1 MPKQARRKG
10 RLGKTLLSLLAA
22 AAIGVIAW
30 GYISPL
36 LATGSETIYESYTAQ
51 TGTVQTHKSFAASIN
66 VLNSE
71 THNNE
76 MEVTSI
82 RTLYVKSG
90 QKVKD
95 GDKLFQLS
103 TGKIYRAGI
112 DGTVNDMRFGVGDWL
127 WPRVQIIQIS
137 DLEHLEVS
145 LSVDEYD
152 VDKVAAGQ
160 KCTVTIVPLGLD
172 FETEIKHV
180 NRLSSATGNVAY
192 YEVTAELT
200 VPENVLPGMT
210 ASVSIPADCVEN
222 AVTLDMAALSFNEE
236 KQPYVLVK
244 NGEVYEQRL
253 LETGLS
259 DGMKVEIKSGLSA
272 GDTVYRSY
280 EQEIQTE
287 GFTLAALYKKLVGE
301 KVVIND
307 RTGSGRGGMSGMMPG
322 AMPSGMQLPE
332 GMTLPEGFTPPEG
345 MESPEGMER
354 PEGMESPEGTASQT
368 NQRPGGEQQ

>member
-1 MPKQARRKG
+1 MQKKARRKG
-10 RLGKTLLSLLAA
+10 HLGKTLLTLLAA
-22 AAIGVIAW
+22 AVIGVIAW

-36 LATGSETIYESYTAQ
+36 LATGSETLYKSYSVEKGA
-51 TGTVQTHKSFAASIN
+51 VQTAKSFAASIN

-137 DLEHLEVS
+137 DLTHLEVS
-145 LSVDEYD
+145 LQVDEYD
-152 VDKVAAGQ
+152 VDKVSAGQ
-160 KCTVTIVPLGLD
+160 KCTVRIVPLGID

-180 NRLSSATGNVAY
+180 NRLSSSTGGVAY

-210 ASVSIPADCVEN
+210 ASVSIPDERAEDVL
-222 AVTLDMAALSFNEE
+222 VLDMEALSFNAE
-236 KQPYVLVK
+236 KKPYVLVK
-244 NGEVYEQRL
+244 NGEAYEQRL

-259 DGMKVEIKSGLSA
+259 DGMKVEIKSGLSE
-272 GDTVYRSY
+272 GETVYRSY
-280 EQEIQTE
+280 EQEIEAT
-287 GFTLAALYKKLVGE
+287 GFTLSSLYKKIVGE
-301 KVVIND
+301 KVIIND
-307 RTGSGRGGMSGMMPG
+307 RTGGGRGGMPGSGQSPQNN
-322 AMPSGMQLPE
+322 PFSGGQ
-332 GMTLPEGFTPPEG
+332 
-345 MESPEGMER
+345 
-354 PEGMESPEGTASQT
+354 
-368 NQRPGGEQQ
+368 QR